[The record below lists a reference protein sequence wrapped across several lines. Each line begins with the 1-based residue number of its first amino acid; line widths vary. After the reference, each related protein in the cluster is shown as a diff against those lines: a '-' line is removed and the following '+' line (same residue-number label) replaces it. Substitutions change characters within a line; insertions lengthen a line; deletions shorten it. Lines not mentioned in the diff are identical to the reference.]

1 MSLLLAK
8 GDREKNGDSRRQEAM
23 PVYCNCR
30 SRLMESDRMVCCI
43 PATNGAMDPALLY
56 HHKCGFWI
64 VDIDACPCTLQLTC
78 IAAQHFIYLLSFEMA
93 LSIANVVTV
102 T

>member
-8 GDREKNGDSRRQEAM
+8 GDREKNGDSRRQEAV

-64 VDIDACPCTLQLTC
+64 VDIDALDLSSMYIATDLYSSATFC
-78 IAAQHFIYLLSFEMA
+78 ISPFL
-93 LSIANVVTV
+93 
-102 T
+102 